1 MDGAELPREVVY
13 LPFEDGPFRMAMGL
27 VSCPE
32 ADWIEIDERY
42 PAEMAERWEL
52 LATRHEDVFAAC
64 PGSEAARAEVLALL
78 AAHLPA
84 RFPTWF
90 QREGHQLRNRLTGE
104 EWDLAAHGL
113 DPLELAARLVQED
126 LCIIRPAE
134 GGPVLEAGLLCAPTR
149 WRITEKVGR
158 PLMAVH
164 AAVPFYGERLG
175 VPVDRFMGQIKAGR
189 VAMRVNWSVVDSPAL
204 FQLEGK
210 HRGERD
216 PSFTAENAG
225 ERLHLRTER
234 QTFRRLPESG
244 AVLFTIRVHSYPLTR
259 VAALPGVAKR
269 LAGAVRALP
278 EEMGRY
284 KSLPVYREALLAW
297 LDAARPATLPG
308 N

>member
-27 VSCPE
+27 VACPE
-32 ADWIEIDERY
+32 AAWIEIDERY
-42 PAEMAERWEL
+42 PAELAERRGL
-52 LATRHEDVFAAC
+52 LASRRADVFAAL
-64 PGSEAARAEVLALL
+64 PGSEPARAEVLALL

-84 RFPTWF
+84 RFPAWF
-90 QREGHQLRNRLTGE
+90 RREGGRLRNELTGE
-104 EWDLAAHGL
+104 EWDLDAPGC

-126 LCIIRPAE
+126 LCIIRPAD
-134 GGPVLEAGLLCAPTR
+134 GGPVLEAGVVCAPTR
-149 WRITEKVGR
+149 WRITEKIGR

-175 VPVDRFMGQIKAGR
+175 APVDRFMAQIKAGR
-189 VAMRVNWSVVDSPAL
+189 IAMRANWSVVDSPAL

-216 PSFTAENAG
+216 PAFTAENAG

-234 QTFRRLPESG
+234 QTFRRLPGTG
-244 AVLFTIRVHSYPLTR
+244 AVLFTIRVHSYPLMR
-259 VAALPGVAKR
+259 VAAQPGVAAR

-297 LDAARPATLPG
+297 LDSA
-308 N
+308 

>member
-27 VSCPE
+27 VACPE
-32 ADWIEIDERY
+32 AAWIEIDERY
-42 PAEMAERWEL
+42 PAELAERRGL
-52 LATRHEDVFAAC
+52 LASRRADVFAAL
-64 PGSEAARAEVLALL
+64 PGSEPARAEVLALL

-84 RFPTWF
+84 RFPAWF
-90 QREGHQLRNRLTGE
+90 RREGGRLRNGLTGE
-104 EWDLAAHGL
+104 EWDLDAPGC

-134 GGPVLEAGLLCAPTR
+134 GGPVLEAGVVCAPTR
-149 WRITEKVGR
+149 WRITEKIGR

-175 VPVDRFMGQIKAGR
+175 APVDRFMAQIKAGR
-189 VAMRVNWSVVDSPAL
+189 IAMRVNWSVVDSPAL

-216 PSFTAENAG
+216 PAFTAENAG

-234 QTFRRLPESG
+234 QTFRRLPGTG

-259 VAALPGVAKR
+259 VAAQPGVAAR

-297 LDAARPATLPG
+297 LDSA
-308 N
+308 

>member
-1 MDGAELPREVVY
+1 MDGADLPREVVY
-13 LPFEDGPFRMAMGL
+13 LPFDDGPFRMAMGL
-27 VSCPE
+27 VACPE
-32 ADWIEIDERY
+32 AAWIEIDERY
-42 PAEMAERWEL
+42 PAELAERRGL
-52 LATRHEDVFAAC
+52 LASRRADVFAAL
-64 PGSEAARAEVLALL
+64 PGSEPARAEVLALL

-84 RFPTWF
+84 RFPAWF
-90 QREGHQLRNRLTGE
+90 RREGGRLRNGLTGE
-104 EWDLAAHGL
+104 EWDLDAPGC

-134 GGPVLEAGLLCAPTR
+134 GGPVLEAGVVCAPTR
-149 WRITEKVGR
+149 WRITEKIGR

-175 VPVDRFMGQIKAGR
+175 APVDRFMAQIKPGR
-189 VAMRVNWSVVDSPAL
+189 IAMRVNWSVVDSPAL

-210 HRGERD
+210 HRAERD
-216 PSFTAENAG
+216 PGFTAANAG

-259 VAALPGVAKR
+259 VAALPGVAAR

-297 LDAARPATLPG
+297 LDAA
-308 N
+308 

>member
-27 VSCPE
+27 VACPE
-32 ADWIEIDERY
+32 AAWIEIDERY
-42 PAEMAERWEL
+42 PAELAERRGL
-52 LATRHEDVFAAC
+52 LASRRADVFAAL
-64 PGSEAARAEVLALL
+64 PGSEPARAEVLALL

-84 RFPTWF
+84 RFPAWF
-90 QREGHQLRNRLTGE
+90 RREGGRLRNGLTGE
-104 EWDLAAHGL
+104 EWDLDAPGC

-134 GGPVLEAGLLCAPTR
+134 GGPVLEAGVVCAPTR
-149 WRITEKVGR
+149 WRITEKIGR

-175 VPVDRFMGQIKAGR
+175 APVDRFMAQIKAGR
-189 VAMRVNWSVVDSPAL
+189 IAMRVNWSVVDSPAL

-216 PSFTAENAG
+216 PAFTAENAG

-234 QTFRRLPESG
+234 QTFRRLPGTG
-244 AVLFTIRVHSYPLTR
+244 AVLFTIRVHSYPLMR
-259 VAALPGVAKR
+259 VAAQPGVAAR

-297 LDAARPATLPG
+297 LDSA
-308 N
+308 

>member
-27 VSCPE
+27 VACPE
-32 ADWIEIDERY
+32 AAWIEIDERY
-42 PAEMAERWEL
+42 PAELAERRGL
-52 LATRHEDVFAAC
+52 LASRRADVFAAL
-64 PGSEAARAEVLALL
+64 PGSEPARAEVLALL

-84 RFPTWF
+84 RFPAWF
-90 QREGHQLRNRLTGE
+90 RREGGRLRNGLTGE
-104 EWDLAAHGL
+104 EWDLDAPGC

-134 GGPVLEAGLLCAPTR
+134 GGPVLEAGVVCAPTR
-149 WRITEKVGR
+149 WRITEKIGR

-175 VPVDRFMGQIKAGR
+175 APVDRFMAQIKAGR
-189 VAMRVNWSVVDSPAL
+189 IAMRVNWSVVDSPAL

-216 PSFTAENAG
+216 PAFTAENAG

-234 QTFRRLPESG
+234 QTFQRLPGTG

-259 VAALPGVAKR
+259 VAAQPGVAAR

-297 LDAARPATLPG
+297 LDSA
-308 N
+308 

>member
-1 MDGAELPREVVY
+1 MDGADLPREVVY
-13 LPFEDGPFRMAMGL
+13 LPFDDGPFRMAMGL
-27 VSCPE
+27 VACPE
-32 ADWIEIDERY
+32 AAWIEIDERY
-42 PAEMAERWEL
+42 PAELAEQRGL
-52 LATRHEDVFAAC
+52 LASRRADVFAAL
-64 PGSEAARAEVLALL
+64 PGSEPARAEVLALL

-84 RFPTWF
+84 RFPAWF
-90 QREGHQLRNRLTGE
+90 RREGGRLRNGLTGE
-104 EWDLAAHGL
+104 EWDLDAPGC

-134 GGPVLEAGLLCAPTR
+134 GGPVLEAGVVCAPTR
-149 WRITEKVGR
+149 WRITEKIGR

-175 VPVDRFMGQIKAGR
+175 APVDRFMAQIKPGR
-189 VAMRVNWSVVDSPAL
+189 IAMRVNWSVVDSPAL

-210 HRGERD
+210 HRAERD
-216 PSFTAENAG
+216 PGFTAANAG

-259 VAALPGVAKR
+259 VAALPGVAAR

-297 LDAARPATLPG
+297 LDAA
-308 N
+308 

>member
-27 VSCPE
+27 VACPE
-32 ADWIEIDERY
+32 AAWIEIDERY
-42 PAEMAERWEL
+42 PAELAEQRGL
-52 LATRHEDVFAAC
+52 LASRRADVFAAL
-64 PGSEAARAEVLALL
+64 PGSEPARAEVLALL

-84 RFPTWF
+84 RFPAWF
-90 QREGHQLRNRLTGE
+90 RREGGRLRNGLTGE
-104 EWDLAAHGL
+104 EWDLDAPGC

-134 GGPVLEAGLLCAPTR
+134 GGPVLEAGVVCAPTR
-149 WRITEKVGR
+149 WRITEKIGR

-175 VPVDRFMGQIKAGR
+175 APVDRFMAQIKPGR
-189 VAMRVNWSVVDSPAL
+189 IAMRVNWSVVDSPAL

-210 HRGERD
+210 HRAERD
-216 PSFTAENAG
+216 PGFTAANAG

-259 VAALPGVAKR
+259 VAALPGVAAR

-297 LDAARPATLPG
+297 LDSA
-308 N
+308 